1 MCLDDGEKAVK
12 TKQLKEVRRLITK
25 VLCEP
30 RLEPGQRDRLRS
42 MQRELEK
49 IGRSGKLDPD
59 RIFRVTEGIASVLLE
74 IVEQDEAARWPR

>member
-1 MCLDDGEKAVK
+1 
-12 TKQLKEVRRLITK
+12 
-25 VLCEP
+25 
-30 RLEPGQRDRLRS
+30 